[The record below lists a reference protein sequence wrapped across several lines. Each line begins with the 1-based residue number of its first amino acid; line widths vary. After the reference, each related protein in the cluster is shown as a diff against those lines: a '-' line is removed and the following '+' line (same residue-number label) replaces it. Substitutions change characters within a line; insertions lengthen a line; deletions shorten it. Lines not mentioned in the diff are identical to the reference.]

1 MVALTLTGM
10 SRLMHRA
17 GGRIDTQRIIASGS
31 VVASLQG
38 IFLLEK
44 SQVLMTLRYRQR
56 ALRAV
61 VLFGLIKFRQEE
73 VLPLIMATA
82 LLQIYQFHQFRLK
95 APLRLMQVVQLRV
108 QLRQMISAESV
119 SMDFG
124 AISGWA
130 TISSIASQS
139 SILLDANQAPNLLM
153 DIENVRASGDVTV
166 RLGAVSE
173 GWRAASI
180 SAIQTSNGEVSIEAH
195 AYREKFDVDFISAS
209 SVSVAFGDL
218 SDQFYASGIYTNNFT
233 LVGGDGANF
242 SASISELNIG
252 GKDWDIQMAELG
264 NGLEI
269 KSLQFSASGNIF
281 MTMDSDFVSAV
292 STSAA
297 GDWVETTF
305 DFGEDSSMDVLNYI
319 GCRKRAR
326 YHL

>member
-1 MVALTLTGM
+1 MTASNVTIAMGGGSGHLTLGNWWGGGGIDADGNVTIDA
-10 SRLMHRA
+10 SSF

-38 IFLLEK
+38 HFSAGEVASINDFTI
-44 SQVLMTLRYRQR
+44 QAT
-56 ALRAV
+56 
-61 VLFGLIKFRQEE
+61 GLAGGSIIWLDKISAGGSTTFDYGDGIVANLSVSSVQTQGAFTFNASS
-73 VLPLIMATA
+73 ATTGTITA
-82 LLQIYQFHQFRLK
+82 NT
-95 APLRLMQVVQLRV
+95 
-108 QLRQMISAESV
+108 ISAESV

-242 SASISELNIG
+242 SASISN
-252 GKDWDIQMAELG
+252 
-264 NGLEI
+264 
-269 KSLQFSASGNIF
+269 
-281 MTMDSDFVSAV
+281 
-292 STSAA
+292 
-297 GDWVETTF
+297 
-305 DFGEDSSMDVLNYI
+305 
-319 GCRKRAR
+319 
-326 YHL
+326 